1 MLRVVRAGDRIISLT
16 MPTRK
21 VGVRRLSST
30 SSSSSS
36 SSDASDPTAG
46 RAANST
52 AAPPEHPPPSPPRK
66 HALARAAREG
76 HGHPIY
82 CVSFSRHVHASSSS
96 SSSDDDDDEIKG
108 GRDDGGGGTVAV
120 FATCGGPYATIY
132 EVAAASPSS
141 SSTMNA
147 RQVYRDVDD
156 GEIFYTCAFGGRGAG
171 SPMGYSP
178 VGGVVDGG
186 GRDEDHDA
194 TTNGIVRF
202 GDDSDDAAR
211 RSRRQRR
218 GEEGGGRGDSKRR
231 RIGEDDDDRSPSSSS
246 SATRFLLPYLE
257 TQDGPPLLCLGGTRG
272 TIKVID
278 TVRRGLFL
286 TLSGHGNDVTD
297 LKFSP
302 SDEWLLL
309 SSSKDESVRLWNL
322 RRGVNIA
329 VFAGHNGH
337 RGQVLSVSW
346 HLGGAKFATSG
357 MDNMVKLWKVYDGDG
372 DGDGDESD
380 RRKAGGPVETALRKS
395 EAIAPDD
402 WSESGRRSNKFD
414 TLFHQFPYFSTNRAH
429 TDYVGERV
437 HS

>member
-1 MLRVVRAGDRIISLT
+1 MS
-16 MPTRK
+16 
-21 VGVRRLSST
+21 
-30 SSSSSS
+30 
-36 SSDASDPTAG
+36 
-46 RAANST
+46 N
-52 AAPPEHPPPSPPRK
+52 
-66 HALARAAREG
+66 
-76 HGHPIY
+76 
-82 CVSFSRHVHASSSS
+82 
-96 SSSDDDDDEIKG
+96 DDDDDDDDDDVKG
-108 GRDDGGGGTVAV
+108 GSDDGGDGTVAV

-141 SSTMNA
+141 SSSSSSMNA

-156 GEIFYTCAFGGRGAG
+156 GETFYTCAFGGRGAG

-178 VGGVVDGG
+178 VSGVVDGG

-194 TTNGIVRF
+194 ATNGIVRF
-202 GDDSDDAAR
+202 GDDGDDVAR
-211 RSRRQRR
+211 RSRRRRR
-218 GEEGGGRGDSKRR
+218 GQEGGGRGDSKRKW
-231 RIGEDDDDRSPSSSS
+231 IGEDDDRSPSSSSS
-246 SATRFLLPYLE
+246 SATRFLLPYSE

-346 HLGGAKFATSG
+346 HLSGAKFATSG
-357 MDNMVKLWKVYDGDG
+357 MDNMVKLWKVYDGDEG
-372 DGDGDESD
+372 DRGEG
-380 RRKAGGPVETALRKS
+380 GGPVETALRKS

-402 WSESGRRSNKFD
+402 WSEGGRRSNKFD

-429 TDYVGERV
+429 TDYVGEKV

>member
-1 MLRVVRAGDRIISLT
+1 
-16 MPTRK
+16 MPTTT
-21 VGVRRLSST
+21 S

-36 SSDASDPTAG
+36 SSDASNPTAG

-52 AAPPEHPPPSPPRK
+52 AAPPEHPPPPPQTPPPPPPPLK
-66 HALARAAREG
+66 YALARAAREG

-82 CVSFSRHVHASSSS
+82 CVAFSRHVHASSSS
-96 SSSDDDDDEIKG
+96 SPPDDDDEVG
-108 GRDDGGGGTVAV
+108 SDDDGDDGGTVAV
-120 FATCGGPYATIY
+120 FATCGGPYATVY

-141 SSTMNA
+141 PSSPSTMKA

-156 GEIFYTCAFGGRGAG
+156 GETFYTCAFGGRGVG
-171 SPMGYSP
+171 SPLGYSP
-178 VGGVVDGG
+178 VGVCDGG
-186 GRDEDHDA
+186 GWDDDHDA
-194 TTNGIVRF
+194 TINGIVRF
-202 GDDSDDAAR
+202 GDDDDVAR
-211 RSRRQRR
+211 ERRRR
-218 GEEGGGRGDSKRR
+218 RRAEEGEGRGDSKRR
-231 RIGEDDDDRSPSSSS
+231 RIGEDGDDRSPSPSS
-246 SATRFLLPYLE
+246 SATRFLLPHSE

-272 TIKVID
+272 TIKVLD

-322 RRGVNIA
+322 RRGANVAI
-329 VFAGHNGH
+329 FAGHNGH

-357 MDNMVKLWKVYDGDG
+357 MDNMVKLWKVYDGG
-372 DGDGDESD
+372 GDGDEGD
-380 RRKAGGPVETALRKS
+380 GGEGRGPVETALRKS
-395 EAIAPDD
+395 EAIVPDD
-402 WSESGRRSNKFD
+402 WSENGRSTNKFD

>member
-1 MLRVVRAGDRIISLT
+1 M
-16 MPTRK
+16 
-21 VGVRRLSST
+21 
-30 SSSSSS
+30 
-36 SSDASDPTAG
+36 
-46 RAANST
+46 
-52 AAPPEHPPPSPPRK
+52 
-66 HALARAAREG
+66 
-76 HGHPIY
+76 
-82 CVSFSRHVHASSSS
+82 
-96 SSSDDDDDEIKG
+96 SSDDDDDDDVKVKVKG
-108 GRDDGGGGTVAV
+108 ESDDCGGGTVAV

-141 SSTMNA
+141 SSSSSTMNA

-156 GEIFYTCAFGGRGAG
+156 GETFYTCAFGGRGVG
-171 SPMGYSP
+171 FPMGYSP

-186 GRDEDHDA
+186 GCDEDHDA
-194 TTNGIVRF
+194 TTDGMVRF
-202 GDDSDDAAR
+202 GNGGDDVAR
-211 RSRRQRR
+211 RSLRR

-231 RIGEDDDDRSPSSSS
+231 RTGEDDDDRSPSSSS
-246 SATRFLLPYLE
+246 SSSSSATRFLLPYSE

-322 RRGVNIA
+322 RRGVNVA

-346 HLGGAKFATSG
+346 HLSGAKFATSG
-357 MDNMVKLWKVYDGDG
+357 MDNMVKLWKVYHG
-372 DGDGDESD
+372 DGDGDEGD
-380 RRKAGGPVETALRKS
+380 RGEGRGPVERALRNS

-402 WSESGRRSNKFD
+402 WSEDGRRSNKFD

-429 TDYVGERV
+429 TDYVGE
-437 HS
+437 SSFLTF